1 MIAQSTIDRVLDAAN
16 ITDVV
21 SDYVTLRRAGASY
34 RGLCP
39 FHDDTTPSFS
49 VSPAKNICKCFACGK
64 GGDPVHFIMEI
75 EQISFYEAI
84 KVLGKKFG
92 IEVEDKQLTVE
103 QRRAESE
110 RESMYAVN
118 EWASEY
124 FHSTM
129 MNTDEGKAYG
139 LAYFRS
145 RGFRDDIIEKFRLG
159 VCLDKSDAMS
169 AEALKKGYNEAF
181 LTKTGLSFATAE
193 KKLKDKYHGRVMFP
207 WFGISG
213 KITGFGGRV
222 LDARTKGVNQKYIN
236 SPESE
241 IYSKRKE
248 LYGLFQAKQAIKKE
262 DRVYMVEGYTDVISM
277 HQCGIE
283 NVVANS
289 GTALTPEQVRL
300 LLRFT
305 KNVTLLYDGDPA
317 GIKAALKG
325 TDMFLSAGMNV
336 NILLLPDGDDPDSF
350 ARKHNATEF
359 KEYVETH
366 QKDFITFKTEILLGE
381 AGNDPQKKK
390 ALIDSI
396 VESIA
401 EIPEEM
407 FRSVYIHQCSEMT
420 NVQEEILTREVAR
433 RRKQNWEE
441 KKKREE
447 RHILSE
453 TQNPQSESSTSLRA
467 EGSDETNQTATTFTA
482 PSEATNNQTTKTE
495 TPQPSPTPTNNTFGV
510 SSIPSTETKFIGL
523 ERLIMRM
530 IVRYGTAKFKD
541 VDEDGTEIDIS
552 VIEFVKQEMEVDDL
566 QFRYPLYR
574 DMLDLAVNLVHSS
587 PEISGSTLSR
597 QFVSNPRIDI
607 SCEATDLMSDR
618 YQLSKEGTNA
628 YCDEETRPDEYI
640 THLLL
645 DYKFAIVVDA
655 INQIKRQ
662 LADPTVLSDAARCYE
677 LLKQQIT
684 LNNTKNQLAK
694 KLGDRVIG

>member
-1 MIAQSTIDRVLDAAN
+1 MIAQSTIDRVLDAAS
-16 ITDVV
+16 IYDVV

-75 EQISFYEAI
+75 EQISFHEAI

-103 QRRAESE
+103 QRRAESD

-129 MNTDEGKAYG
+129 MNTEEGKAYG

-159 VCLDKSDAMS
+159 VCLDKPDAMS
-169 AEALKKGYNEAF
+169 AEALKKGYNETF
-181 LTKTGLSFATAE
+181 LTRTGLSFATAE
-193 KKLKDKYHGRVMFP
+193 KGKLKDKYHGRVMFP

-289 GTALTPEQVRL
+289 GTALTHEQVRL

-305 KNVTLLYDGDPA
+305 KTVTLLYDGDAA

-447 RHILSE
+447 RQVPAE
-453 TQNPQSESSTSLRA
+453 TASSSDETSESSS
-467 EGSDETNQTATTFTA
+467 A
-482 PSEATNNQTTKTE
+482 PAQTE
-495 TPQPSPTPTNNTFGV
+495 TPNDTVAKTEPQPAPTPTNNTSGI
-510 SSIPSTETKFIGL
+510 SSIPSSETKFIGL

-530 IVRYGTAKFKD
+530 IVRYGTKNFD
-541 VDEDGTEIDIS
+541 EIDENGNEVKTS
-552 VIEFVKQEMEVDDL
+552 VIEFVKQEMEIDDL

-574 DMLDLAVNLVHSS
+574 DMLDLAVSLIHNS
-587 PEISGSTLSR
+587 PEISGSALSR
-597 QFVSNPRIDI
+597 QFVSNPRLDI
-607 SCEATDLMSDR
+607 SREATDLMSDR
-618 YQLSKEGTNA
+618 YQLSKEGTVE
-628 YCDEETRPDEYI
+628 YCDEDKRPYEYI
-640 THLLL
+640 SHLLL
-645 DYKFAIVVDA
+645 DYKFAVVVDA
-655 INQIKRQ
+655 ISQIKRQ
-662 LADPTVLSDAARCYE
+662 LADPTVLSDTARCYE

-684 LNNTKNQLAK
+684 FNDIKCRLAK
-694 KLGDRVIG
+694 RLGDRVIG